1 VPRLLS
7 EISLAIGRR
16 LSRASETIFG
26 LVTVGTTQTP
36 TSAPFTLARFRV
48 PRGAAEVENL
58 SV

>member
-1 VPRLLS
+1 MVEARPNEL
-7 EISLAIGRR
+7 
-16 LSRASETIFG
+16 
-26 LVTVGTTQTP
+26 LVTYKGVGTTQTP